1 MGSQDKQKFAPPGQM
16 VDIGGFRLHAMV
28 GGQGTPAVLLE
39 PGLGGFALQ
48 YAHIQPAV
56 AAFTRV
62 LAYDRA
68 GQGWS
73 DCSPNPRTPANLAGE
88 LKALLGKLDI
98 QPPYVLVG
106 HSFGGLVARFYAGFH
121 PEEVAGVILVDSSDV
136 EPVRYLPKH
145 GQNGQPDGHGSSPA
159 KIRSATGPGQT
170 TDKAEHGEC
179 SQSAAQRRSGY
190 LHSRCQPAQ
199 TSRNACWLSFPSTAS
214 ILGRNRKCR
223 ARWGIRPWSWSPPET
238 ASAVKGNSAA

>member
-16 VDIGGFRLHAMV
+16 VDIGGFGLHAIV

-73 DCSPNPRTPANLAGE
+73 DVSPNPRTPANLAGE
-88 LKALLGKLDI
+88 LKVLLGKLDF

-106 HSFGGLVARFYAGFH
+106 RRHSGRFFRC
-121 PEEVAGVILVDSSDV
+121 

-145 GQNGQPDGHGSSPA
+145 GQ
-159 KIRSATGPGQT
+159 TGQT
-170 TDKAEHGEC
+170 D
-179 SQSAAQRRSGY
+179 GY
-190 LHSRCQPAQ
+190 GS
-199 TSRNACWLSFPSTAS
+199 
-214 ILGRNRKCR
+214 
-223 ARWGIRPWSWSPPET
+223 
-238 ASAVKGNSAA
+238 